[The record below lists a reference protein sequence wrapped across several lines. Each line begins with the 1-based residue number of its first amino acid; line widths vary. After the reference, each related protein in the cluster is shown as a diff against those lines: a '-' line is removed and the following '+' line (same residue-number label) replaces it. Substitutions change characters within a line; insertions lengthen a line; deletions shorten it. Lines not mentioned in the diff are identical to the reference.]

1 MSFDLEPLELTEQQ
15 WQIARTAFAK
25 EGVDVP
31 DEASGEISKDG
42 IVARFTWDGHFLRIT
57 ITDKPWIYPEK
68 VIASRLTE
76 FILTA

>member
-15 WQIARTAFAK
+15 WQNARARFAK
-25 EGVDVP
+25 EGIEVP

-42 IVARFTWDGHFLRIT
+42 IASRFTWDGHFLRIT
-57 ITDKPWIYPEK
+57 ITKKPFLYPPGL
-68 VIASRLTE
+68 VSSRIAE